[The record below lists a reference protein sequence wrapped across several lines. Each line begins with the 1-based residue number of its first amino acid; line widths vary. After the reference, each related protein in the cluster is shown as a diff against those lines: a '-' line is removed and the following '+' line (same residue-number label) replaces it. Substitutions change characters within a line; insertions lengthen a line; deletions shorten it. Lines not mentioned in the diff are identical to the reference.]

1 MSNTESTPQDNQQ
14 KNDSFRKMRFM
25 SRLLLVQLLYRC
37 ECYHDWSLPSDEELE
52 DFFSLSRE
60 LDDVSDSCFANAR
73 KRAIKLLP
81 MLLASVDTLDGL
93 ITEAA
98 SNWSLKR
105 MSYVDRNILRLGVF
119 EMKSVNNVTPAI
131 AINEAIELAKL
142 MGEHDS
148 PRFINGV
155 LDKIR
160 RSLNRQNHQE
170 QAE

>member
-1 MSNTESTPQDNQQ
+1 MSNTDSTPQDNQQ
-14 KNDSFRKMRFM
+14 KSDSFRRMRFM

-37 ECYHDWSLPSDEELE
+37 ECYHDWSLPSDEDLE
-52 DFFSLSRE
+52 DFFRLSGE
-60 LDDVSDSCFANAR
+60 LDENPEGCFAGAR

-81 MLLASVDTLDGL
+81 MLLASIDTIDAL

-98 SNWSLKR
+98 SNWSLRR
-105 MSYVDRNILRLGVF
+105 MSYVDRNIIRLGVF
-119 EMKSVNNVTPAI
+119 EMKSVDNVTPAI

-142 MGEHDS
+142 LGEHDS

-160 RSLNRQNHQE
+160 RSLNRQKPQE
-170 QAE
+170 QAD